1 MGTGTTTY
9 HWSDWWSITYHR
21 PTSVSHTPLCESESA
36 IINSTLCCE
45 YSCEY
50 WFLVFLQQTRPPSH
64 IQYGTAPSVL
74 YSCVLVAN
82 HFTHSMAP
90 SVFLC
95 SCSSVSPSLTHH
107 CESESAIINSTL
119 CGEYSCVSCV
129 LVANQYSTFCNASC
143 VLVANQP
150 SISHTVLY
158 SILVFL

>member
-95 SCSSVSPSLTHH
+95 SCSSVVSLGHVTQCMSNQTHWPNLL
-107 CESESAIINSTL
+107 CPAPICCSTH
-119 CGEYSCVSCV
+119 S
-129 LVANQYSTFCNASC
+129 NQ
-143 VLVANQP
+143 
-150 SISHTVLY
+150 
-158 SILVFL
+158 